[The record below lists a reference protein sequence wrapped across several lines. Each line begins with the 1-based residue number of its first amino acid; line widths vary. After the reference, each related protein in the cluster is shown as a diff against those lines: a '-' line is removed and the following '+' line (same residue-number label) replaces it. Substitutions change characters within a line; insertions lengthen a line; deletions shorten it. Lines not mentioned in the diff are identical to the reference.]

1 MNDIYERLRNRLEMM
16 ATGYP
21 ATANGVEIK
30 ILQQLFTEPDAE
42 LFLKMVPRPET
53 VQQVAL
59 RVGDDVKEMAMR
71 LENMARR
78 GLIFR
83 VKEDETIRYFPVP
96 FIVGIYEFQLNNL
109 NMPLLK
115 DISQYYLTGLGATF
129 HGQKTPHLR
138 SIPINAEIVA
148 DRPVAPYDDAV
159 AIIKRKSRIAVA
171 ECFCRKAV
179 RMYGKTCVHPTE
191 TCLQF
196 ESFADYYVEN
206 GMARYIS
213 TDEALAILKQSEAE
227 GLVIHILNSQKVE
240 AMCCCCSCCCGML
253 ISLKIFPSPAL
264 AVKSNYFCLFDE
276 ALCTQCGICV
286 KRCTVGV
293 FKIKNEKIEFHA
305 ERCIGCGLCV
315 NTCPVDALKLQK
327 KPEERLYTPP
337 ATVFETYDVMSSE
350 KVEKIPEL

>member
-1 MNDIYERLRNRLEMM
+1 MNDIYEKLRDRLEMM

-30 ILQQLFTEPDAE
+30 ILQQLFSEADAE
-42 LFLKMVPRPET
+42 LFLKMEMSPET
-53 VQQVAL
+53 IEQVAL
-59 RVGDDVKEMAMR
+59 RVDADVRDMAVR
-71 LENMARR
+71 LEDMARR

-83 VKEDETIRYFPVP
+83 VKEDKTVSYFPVP

-179 RMYGKTCVHPTE
+179 RMYGKTCVHPAE

-196 ESFADYYVEN
+196 ETFADYYVEN
-206 GMARYIS
+206 KMARYIS

-227 GLVIHILNSQKVE
+227 GLVVHILNSQKVE

-253 ISLKIFPSPAL
+253 ISLKLFPSPAL
-264 AVKSNYFCLFDE
+264 AVKSNYACRFDE
-276 ALCTQCGICV
+276 ANCTQCGICAR
-286 KRCTVGV
+286 RCPVGALKMKEETVA
-293 FKIKNEKIEFHA
+293 FHA
-305 ERCIGCGLCV
+305 GRCIGCGLCV
-315 NTCPVDALKLQK
+315 TACPADALKLEK
-327 KPEERLYTPP
+327 KPEESLYLPP
-337 ATVFETYDVMSSE
+337 ATVFDTYGVMSRE
-350 KVEKIPEL
+350 KAK

>member
-1 MNDIYERLRNRLEMM
+1 MKDIYERLRDRLEMM

-30 ILQQLFTEPDAE
+30 ILRQLFSEEDAE
-42 LFLKMVPRPET
+42 LFLKMKARPET

-59 RVGDDVKEMAMR
+59 RLEADVAGMAVR
-71 LENMARR
+71 LEDMARR

-115 DISQYYLTGLGATF
+115 DISQYYLAGLGATF

-148 DRPVAPYDDAV
+148 DRPVASYDDAA
-159 AIIKRKSRIAVA
+159 AIIKGKSRIAVA

-179 RMYGKTCVHPTE
+179 RMYGKTCLHPAE

-196 ESFADYYVEN
+196 ETFADYYVEN
-206 GMARYIS
+206 KMAHYIS
-213 TDEALAILKQSEAE
+213 TDEALAILKQ
-227 GLVIHILNSQKVE
+227 I
-240 AMCCCCSCCCGML
+240 
-253 ISLKIFPSPAL
+253 
-264 AVKSNYFCLFDE
+264 
-276 ALCTQCGICV
+276 
-286 KRCTVGV
+286 
-293 FKIKNEKIEFHA
+293 
-305 ERCIGCGLCV
+305 V
-315 NTCPVDALKLQK
+315 NQHEYV
-327 KPEERLYTPP
+327 
-337 ATVFETYDVMSSE
+337 
-350 KVEKIPEL
+350 